1 MKASIYNLFAPL
13 PDGKD
18 YALLNTLS
26 LSKAIVDAETKQAIE
41 SDNLK
46 DIDEPEL
53 TALKDIG
60 AIVEDHVDEKVI
72 LKVVYEKDINDPE
85 MLELGV
91 LPTFKCN
98 LSCPFCYRIK
108 DEHPERNEGKSITDR
123 IIKFAKNTIVEN
135 NCKWL
140 LLGLTGG
147 EPLLAL
153 DKCLRLVG
161 ELHTWCANKD
171 VRFEAMIGTNATL
184 ITQEIIDA
192 FSKYPVCFCTSLD
205 GPKHINDKRRPYR
218 DGKGSYDDIIKAL
231 RMVKNSNMLCR
242 IATTVDK
249 QNVKH
254 IDEFLD
260 ELNRNELVG
269 STIVFGPTRGDI
281 GTLTD
286 RPPSWITNHCF
297 EGTELPQVLPE
308 IWRKAMEKGFT
319 VDAFEGTFH
328 ENTARRLQYI
338 VGVYGDVY
346 KSCGGVGSGKKELSI
361 GHIDANGRL
370 VYDFVYYKYVAY
382 DIFSDPKCRD
392 CNVLPICQG
401 KIDPVGHGDDGMM
414 YRGDCSSFKELLKG
428 SLIVHLQQDYP
439 DKKPSLQISSSCSSS
454 SSSPAKGETG

>member
-41 SDNLK
+41 SGNIK
-46 DIDEPEL
+46 DIDEPNL

-60 AIVEDHVDEKVI
+60 AIVEDHVDERVI
-72 LKVVYEKDINDPE
+72 LKVIYEKDINDPE

-91 LPTFKCN
+91 LPTLKCN

-108 DEHPERNEGKSITDR
+108 EEDEERNVGKSITDR
-123 IIKFAKNTIVEN
+123 IIQFAKNTIDEN
-135 NCKWL
+135 GCKRL

-153 DKCLRLVG
+153 DKCQRIVG
-161 ELHTWCANKD
+161 ELYTWCDKKG

-184 ITQEIIDA
+184 ITQETIDA

-231 RMVKNSNMLCR
+231 RMVKKSNMLCR

-249 QNVKH
+249 QNVH
-254 IDEFLD
+254 FIDEFLD
-260 ELNRNELVG
+260 ELSSNGLKG
-269 STIVFGPTRGDI
+269 STIVLGPTRGDI
-281 GTLTD
+281 GTLAD

-297 EGTELPQVLPE
+297 EGTELPQILPK
-308 IWRKAMEKGFT
+308 IWSKAMEKGFK

-338 VGVYGDVY
+338 VGIYGDVY

-361 GHIDANGRL
+361 GNLDANGRL
-370 VYDFVYYKYVAY
+370 VYNFVYYQYMAY
-382 DIFSDPKCRD
+382 DLFSDPECKD

-401 KIDPVGHGDDGMM
+401 KIHPLGYGDDGMM
-414 YRGDCSSFKELLKG
+414 YKGDCSSFKELLKG
-428 SLIVHLQQDYP
+428 TLVVHLLQTYP
-439 DKKPSLQISSSCSSS
+439 EKFQSKAFL
-454 SSSPAKGETG
+454 